1 MNRRMIFFFNFFFG
15 IFFNLALVNLQLN
28 YAKTFG
34 DERGTWSPNIE
45 MDDDEH
51 RTGLSCGVGSQIKES
66 AHWQCFSLFIN
77 QIHRNEHV
85 RLCVWVCACV
95 RVGGDGWVAEG
106 SRKGLRDEAA
116 RGLHVVTSWLFFTEL
131 TGRARP

>member
-1 MNRRMIFFFNFFFG
+1 MNRRFFFLG
-15 IFFNLALVNLQLN
+15 GGLFFNLAVVNLQLN

-45 MDDDEH
+45 MDDGEH
-51 RTGLSCGVGSQIKES
+51 CTGLSCGVGSQIKES

-85 RLCVWVCACV
+85 RPCVSGCV
-95 RVGGDGWVAEG
+95 RVCVCVGGDGWVAEG
-106 SRKGLRDEAA
+106 SQEGAE
-116 RGLHVVTSWLFFTEL
+116 G
-131 TGRARP
+131 